1 LKGKI
6 MSEENKIEEETVN
19 EVESNETTEQEVQEE
34 TVEASSNDE
43 VDPIER
49 EVQDRLTKMKSNMD
63 RMAKE
68 RDEALKKAAEIEQQ
82 QKQEQI
88 QRLEEEGKLQEALEM
103 KLAEAN
109 AKLKVYEEENTKLN
123 RDNVVNSQLGG
134 LEFRN
139 ERSRQMAYRDIVEQL
154 VQNENGTWVHK
165 SGTTIQDFILAYS
178 KNEDNSFLFRVKANS
193 GAGTTTSAGTP
204 NVTEKKSLSQMTQE
218 EVLAMASKG
227 QLGNY
232 TY

>member
-1 LKGKI
+1 
-6 MSEENKIEEETVN
+6 
-19 EVESNETTEQEVQEE
+19 
-34 TVEASSNDE
+34 
-43 VDPIER
+43 
-49 EVQDRLTKMKSNMD
+49 MD

-134 LEFRN
+134 LDFRN

-193 GAGTTTSAGTP
+193 GAGTTTSSGTP
-204 NVTEKKSLSQMTQE
+204 NVTEQKSLAQMTQE
-218 EVLAMASKG
+218 EVLAMAAKG